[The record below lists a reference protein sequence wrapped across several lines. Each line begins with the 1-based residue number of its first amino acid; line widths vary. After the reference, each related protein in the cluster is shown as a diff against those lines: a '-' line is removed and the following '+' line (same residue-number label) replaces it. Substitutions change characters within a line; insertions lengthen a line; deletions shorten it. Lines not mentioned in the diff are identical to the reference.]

1 MGGGSCVLLTQHPD
15 PELEKRQMKQL
26 KLSAQ
31 HREDGYLDTYY
42 LINDQDMILQTL
54 RTTMSCTASVI

>member
-1 MGGGSCVLLTQHPD
+1 MDGRFYGFLFQDTDFTKWVEAVAYSLTQHPD

-31 HREDGYLDTYY
+31 HREKTDTS
-42 LINDQDMILQTL
+42 IPTI
-54 RTTMSCTASVI
+54 